1 MRKWCSFM
9 SLLAALAAG
18 QSDTHARRLASAVS
32 MSGAVIDRSGR
43 ALVGVD
49 IHAGRFSSEV
59 VRADRE
65 GRFTIRTDAPFI
77 VFRKPGFESQRI
89 RSVNTIA
96 QMPVTLSPASRQ
108 LPVCLASTE
117 CAGLPHGAFCFP
129 KTQGVW
135 VSNPFSGGD
144 GVTRDFWPYR
154 NREVYLRHDC
164 CGYVSS
170 DGLPLLGKVW
180 DSVEY
185 QETIYAV
192 AGLVILDARGKTSS
206 GRSWR
211 FLGRAGEY
219 ASYRSYDALLDKV
232 IDGVCIQIVHRR
244 AAE

>member
-1 MRKWCSFM
+1 MG
-9 SLLAALAAG
+9 LLAALAVG
-18 QSDTHARRLASAVS
+18 QSDTHQRRLESPVS
-32 MSGAVIDRSGR
+32 MSGAIQDPSGH
-43 ALVGVD
+43 AVVD
-49 IHAGRFSSEV
+49 VEIRAGRSASEI
-59 VRADRE
+59 VRADQD

-89 RSVNTIA
+89 RSVNTIEE
-96 QMPVTLSPASRQ
+96 MSVTLSPASRQ

-117 CAGLPHGAFCFP
+117 CTGLPDGAFCFP
-129 KTQGVW
+129 KVQGIW
-135 VSNPFSGGD
+135 VGNSFSGGD
-144 GVTRDFWPYR
+144 SMSRDFWSYR
-154 NREVYLRHDC
+154 NREVNLRHDC

-170 DGLPLLGKVW
+170 DGLPVLGNIW

-219 ASYRSYDALLDKV
+219 ASYRSYDALLDEV
-232 IDGVCIQIVHRR
+232 IDGVCIQIMHPPG
-244 AAE
+244 AE